1 MNTSLKFLLV
11 IVVMG
16 LGGWMHAQEPGNES
30 NRYRNLQDELTRVIL
45 SEIEGKS
52 IPAISIALIDDQD
65 VVWAAGFGSERED
78 PSQAADEH
86 TLYRVGSVSKLFTD
100 LAVLQL
106 VEEGKIDLDVA
117 VSTYLPGFQ
126 PQNPFDR
133 EITLRQLMS
142 HRSGLVRESPVG
154 NYFDPS
160 EPTLA
165 KTVESLNDT
174 QLVYEPESRTK
185 YSNAGIAVVG
195 LALEQVVGKPFAEA
209 IQERVLA
216 PLGMDR
222 SSFELN
228 PEIRGRLAVAEM
240 WTHDGRTFEAPIFEL
255 GTAPAGNLYAS
266 VSDVA
271 KFAKAVFNEG
281 QGENGAVISRDTLNS
296 MLNPQFSG
304 ERRGNFGLG
313 FSLSELKGREM
324 VGHGGAVY
332 GYSTQFQLLTQEKLG
347 VVIVASKD
355 GANGILKEIAE
366 FALLNMLAIQE
377 GQDPA
382 KYLTLS
388 EVPPERARQLDGRF
402 REIDGDQTIELTE
415 RNGRLQLFRG
425 SYKMWLKMRG
435 DELVTDDLHAQGVV
449 VQLNGA
455 DELSLEGK
463 TYRRVE
469 RLQPPP
475 MPARYQ
481 GLVGEYGWDH
491 NELFIYERDGQLHC
505 LIEWFYH
512 YPLTEI
518 SSDRFAFPDYGL
530 YHGEELIFSLDDRGF
545 ATDVTAAE
553 VKFQRRESG
562 TKNGETFKI
571 EPTRSIEEVRQLALE
586 SRPPVED
593 RRFRKSNLTELNT
606 QMPNLVLDIRYASD
620 NNFMGSTFYRQPR
633 AFMQREAAEA
643 LATVQQLMN
652 EQGYTL
658 LIHDAYRPW
667 YVTKMFWEATPDDMK
682 IFVANPK
689 NGSRHN
695 RGCAVDLSL
704 ADLKTGRPI
713 DMGAG
718 YDEFST
724 RSFPDYPVASGLQQW
739 HRELLRDAMESAG
752 FTIYEFE
759 WWHFDYGE
767 WRNYPIMNVRFEEID
782 SK

>member
-1 MNTSLKFLLV
+1 MNKSLKFLLV
-11 IVVMG
+11 VVVMG
-16 LGGWMHAQEPGNES
+16 LGGWMHAQEPGGEAS
-30 NRYRNLQDELTRVIL
+30 RYRGLQEELTRVIL
-45 SEIEGKS
+45 SEIESKS
-52 IPAISIALIDDQD
+52 IPAISIALIDNQD
-65 VVWAAGFGSERED
+65 VVWAAGFGTERKD
-78 PSQAADEH
+78 PPQPADEH

-106 VEEGKIDLDVA
+106 VEEGKLDLDVA

-209 IQERVLA
+209 IRERVLA

-228 PEIRGRLAVAEM
+228 PEIRSRLAVAEM
-240 WTHDGRTFEAPIFEL
+240 WTHDGRTFEAPVFEL

-271 KFAKAVFNEG
+271 KFAKAVFNDG
-281 QGENGAVISRDTLNS
+281 QGENGAVISRATLNS
-296 MLNPQFSG
+296 MLAPQFSG

-313 FSLSELKGREM
+313 FSLSELKGHDM

-366 FALLNMLAIQE
+366 FALINMLAIQE
-377 GQDPA
+377 GESLT
-382 KYLTLS
+382 KYPTLS

-402 REIDGDQTIELTE
+402 REVDGDKTIELTE
-415 RNGRLQLFRG
+415 RNGRLRMHRG

-435 DELVTDDLHAQGVV
+435 DALVTDDLHAQGVV
-449 VQLNGA
+449 VHLNGV
-455 DELSLEGK
+455 DELSVDGK

-469 RLQPPP
+469 RLQPPA
-475 MPARYQ
+475 MPSRYS

-512 YPLTEI
+512 YPLTEV
-518 SSDRFAFPDYGL
+518 SGDRFAFPDYGL
-530 YHGEELIFSLDDRGF
+530 YHGEELIFALDDQGW
-545 ATDVTAAE
+545 ATAVTAAE
-553 VKFQRRESG
+553 VKFLRRESG

-571 EPTRSIEEVRQLALE
+571 EPTRPIEDVRQIALE
-586 SRPPVED
+586 SHPPAEN
-593 RRFRKSNLTELNT
+593 RRFRESELTELNA
-606 QMPNLVLDIRYASD
+606 QMPNLLLDIRYASD

-643 LATVQQLMN
+643 LAKVQKLMN
-652 EQGYTL
+652 EKGYTL

-704 ADLKTGRPI
+704 ADLKTGEPI

-724 RSFPDYPVASGLQQW
+724 RSFPDYPVASDLQRW

-767 WRNYPIMNVRFEEID
+767 WSNYPIMNVRFEEID